1 MTAVLDCIVM
11 VINLRLCLPQCFF
24 VALTMQWDVSSV
36 IYMHLLSSHWI
47 LICMQIVKSFLRL
60 ILHYVDCSAIKSL
73 QRCTLQQ
80 TYKFFFFLF
89 SASTCEGLIFHF
101 CTFLPNLKQEKFP
114 LHALDPFHPKCS
126 ACKSPFRRLF
136 PSPAGLEKCLC
147 FKRKTPTSLIQF
159 FKLDCNPCPF
169 RVLSWSGSFESPRY
183 LLCSCMFFY
192 STALSFNYETIPH
205 NWASIFIIDNV
216 GSRQLRQND
225 YKPMLHSIVL

>member
-73 QRCTLQQ
+73 QRCSLKQ
-80 TYKFFFFLF
+80 TYKFFSF
-89 SASTCEGLIFHF
+89 SASVCEDMIFHF
-101 CTFLPNLKQEKFP
+101 CPFFQPKGGRTPSADFCSFLSEGF
-114 LHALDPFHPKCS
+114 CS
-126 ACKSPFRRLF
+126 REPILATS
-136 PSPAGLEKCLC
+136 PSPTSLKMCLC
-147 FKRKTPTSLIQF
+147 FKRKIPMSLIQF
-159 FKLDCNPCPF
+159 FKLVCNPSPF
-169 RVLSWSGSFESPRY
+169 LLLSPSGSFESPRY
-183 LLCSCMFFY
+183 LLCFCMFFY

-225 YKPMLHSIVL
+225 YKPMLRSIVL

>member
-73 QRCTLQQ
+73 QRCSLQQ
-80 TYKFFFFLF
+80 TYKFFFLSFFCKHMWGFDFPFLHF
-89 SASTCEGLIFHF
+89 SSQPKAGKISSTCFRSFSSQVF
-101 CTFLPNLKQEKFP
+101 CVQEP
-114 LHALDPFHPKCS
+114 VS
-126 ACKSPFRRLF
+126 ATF

-169 RVLSWSGSFESPRY
+169 RVLSGSGSFESPRY